1 MALYLI
7 HQLRQLHSA
16 IRPVV
21 GAAVCTGVVD
31 FAALGV
37 DQAGQGRQAPGFAA
51 VGCFAWAGHNGGDGW
66 VFNKVDARALVDT
79 LFVKA
84 KALVLLVRGGNGFE
98 RVGFASGL
106 GRLGVNLRTIK
117 GEQQPLDKILIERK
131 ELAPANA
138 VLAKDFVQEL
148 FLFVVIIYLNGDQP
162 LQPSDIRIAVGLEI
176 LHTRLKAVGAGLA
189 NLDQAINGTGH
200 NINHSARLGHGFIV
214 ADCGVGEQPTTIRCS
229 NQPR

>member
-1 MALYLI
+1 M
-7 HQLRQLHSA
+7 
-16 IRPVV
+16 V
-21 GAAVCTGVVD
+21 GAAVCAGVVD

-51 VGCFAWAGHNGGDGW
+51 IGYLAWAGHNGGDGW
-66 VFNKVDARALVDT
+66 VFDEVDTRALVDT

-84 KALVLLVRGGNGFE
+84 KALVLLVRGGNGLE
-98 RVGFASGL
+98 RVGLAGGL
-106 GRLGVNLRTIK
+106 SWLGVNLHAIK

-131 ELAPANA
+131 ELTPANA

-148 FLFVVIIYLNGDQP
+148 LFLVVIIYLNGDQP
-162 LQPSDIRIAVGLEI
+162 LQPSDIRIAVGFEV

-214 ADCGVGEQPTTIRCS
+214 AD
-229 NQPR
+229 

>member
-1 MALYLI
+1 M
-7 HQLRQLHSA
+7 
-16 IRPVV
+16 V
-21 GAAVCTGVVD
+21 GAAVCAGVID

-37 DQAGQGRQAPGFAA
+37 DQAGEGRETPGFAA
-51 VGCFAWAGHNGGDGW
+51 VGYLAWASDNGGDGW
-66 VFNKVDARALVDT
+66 VFDKADCRALFDT
-79 LFVKA
+79 FFIKA
-84 KALVLLVRGGNGFE
+84 KALVLLMCGGNGFE

-106 GRLGVNLRTIK
+106 SWLGVNLRTIK
-117 GEQQPLDKILIERK
+117 GEQQPLDKIFIERK

-138 VLAKDFVQEL
+138 VFAKDFVQEL
-148 FLFVVIIYLNGDQP
+148 LLFVVIIYLNGNQP
-162 LQPSDIRIAVGLEI
+162 LQPSDIRIAVGFEV

>member
-16 IRPVV
+16 IHPVV
-21 GAAVCTGVVD
+21 SAAVCAGVVD

-37 DQAGQGRQAPGFAA
+37 DKAGQGRQVPGFAA
-51 VGCFAWAGHNGGDGW
+51 VGYLAWASDNGGDSW
-66 VFNKVDARALVDT
+66 VFDEADGRALFDV

-84 KALVLLVRGGNGFE
+84 KALILLVRGGNGFE

-106 GRLGVNLRTIK
+106 GWLGVNLRALK

-131 ELAPANA
+131 ELTPANA

-148 FLFVVIIYLNGDQP
+148 LLFVVIIYLNINQP
-162 LQPSDIRIAVGLEI
+162 LQPSDIRVAVGFEVLHARLE
-176 LHTRLKAVGAGLA
+176 AVGAGLA

-200 NINHSARLGHGFIV
+200 DINYSARLGHGFIV
-214 ADCGVGEQPTTIRCS
+214 AD
-229 NQPR
+229 

>member
-1 MALYLI
+1 M
-7 HQLRQLHSA
+7 
-16 IRPVV
+16 V
-21 GAAVCTGVVD
+21 GAAVCAGVVD

-37 DQAGQGRQAPGFAA
+37 DQAGEGRQAPGFAT
-51 VGCFAWAGHNGGDGW
+51 VGYLAWASDNGGDGW
-66 VFNKVDARALVDT
+66 VFDKVDARALVDA

-84 KALVLLVRGGNGFE
+84 KALILLMRGGNGFE
-98 RVGFASGL
+98 RVGFAGGL
-106 GRLGVNLRTIK
+106 SWLGVNLRAIK

-131 ELAPANA
+131 ELTPANA

-148 FLFVVIIYLNGDQP
+148 LLLVVIIYLNSNQP
-162 LQPSDIRIAVGLEI
+162 LQPSDIRIAVRFEV

-214 ADCGVGEQPTTIRCS
+214 ADCGVGEQPTTIWRS

>member
-1 MALYLI
+1 M
-7 HQLRQLHSA
+7 
-16 IRPVV
+16 V

-51 VGCFAWAGHNGGDGW
+51 VGYLAWASDNGGDGW
-66 VFNKVDARALVDT
+66 VFDEVDARALVDT

-84 KALVLLVRGGNGFE
+84 KALVLLVRGSNGFE
-98 RVGFASGL
+98 RIGFAGGL
-106 GRLGVNLRTIK
+106 SWLGVDLRTIK

-138 VLAKDFVQEL
+138 VLAKDFMQEL
-148 FLFVVIIYLNGDQP
+148 LLLVVIIYLNGNQP
-162 LQPSDIRIAVGLEI
+162 LQPSNIRIAVGFEI
-176 LHTRLKAVGAGLA
+176 LHACLEAVGAGLA

-200 NINHSARLGHGFIV
+200 NINHSAWLGHGFIV
-214 ADCGVGEQPTTIRCS
+214 ADCGVGEQYSR
-229 NQPR
+229 

>member
-1 MALYLI
+1 MV
-7 HQLRQLHSA
+7 S
-16 IRPVV
+16 
-21 GAAVCTGVVD
+21 AAVCTGVID

-37 DQAGQGRQAPGFAA
+37 DQAGEGRQAPGFAA
-51 VGCFAWAGHNGGDGW
+51 VGYLAWAGYNGGDSW
-66 VFNKVDARALVDT
+66 VFDKVDARALVDA

-84 KALVLLVRGGNGFE
+84 KALILLVRGGNGFE

-106 GRLGVNLRTIK
+106 GWLGVNLRAIK

-162 LQPSDIRIAVGLEI
+162 LQPSNIRIAVGLEV
-176 LHTRLKAVGAGLA
+176 LHARLEAIGAGLT
-189 NLDQAINGTGH
+189 NLDQALNGTGH
-200 NINHSARLGHGFIV
+200 NINHSARLGHDFIV
-214 ADCGVGEQPTTIRCS
+214 ADCGVGEQPTTI
-229 NQPR
+229 

>member
-1 MALYLI
+1 M
-7 HQLRQLHSA
+7 
-16 IRPVV
+16 V

-51 VGCFAWAGHNGGDGW
+51 IGYLACTGYNGGDGR
-66 VFNKVDARALVDT
+66 VFDKVDARALFDAF
-79 LFVKA
+79 FVKA
-84 KALVLLVRGGNGFE
+84 KALILLVCGGNGFE
-98 RVGFASGL
+98 RVGFAGGL
-106 GRLGVNLRTIK
+106 SWLGVNLHAIK

-148 FLFVVIIYLNGDQP
+148 LLLVVIIYLNGNQP
-162 LQPSDIRIAVGLEI
+162 LQPSDIRIAVGFEV
-176 LHTRLKAVGAGLA
+176 LHTRLKVVGAGLA

-200 NINHSARLGHGFIV
+200 NINYSAWLGHGFIV
-214 ADCGVGEQPTTIRCS
+214 ADCGAREQYSR
-229 NQPR
+229 